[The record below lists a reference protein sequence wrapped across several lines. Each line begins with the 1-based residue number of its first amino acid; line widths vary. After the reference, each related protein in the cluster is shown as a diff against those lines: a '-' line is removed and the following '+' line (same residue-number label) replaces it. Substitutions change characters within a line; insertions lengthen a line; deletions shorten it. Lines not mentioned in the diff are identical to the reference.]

1 MIDIF
6 ALFIG
11 HLLLAIALLRLVM
24 RDGLDADPLLAR
36 FKADEDER
44 RKAQKAA
51 GRRRAGAHASAP
63 PPEDATPEESGP

>member
-1 MIDIF
+1 MIDNI

-24 RDGLDADPLLAR
+24 RDGLDVDPLLAR

-44 RKAQKAA
+44 RKALKAGGRGA
-51 GRRRAGAHASAP
+51 RRRARTQANAP
-63 PPEDATPEESGP
+63 TPEDPAP

>member
-1 MIDIF
+1 MIDNI

-24 RDGLDADPLLAR
+24 RDGLDVDPLLAR

-44 RKAQKAA
+44 RKAKSAS
-51 GRRRAGAHASAP
+51 GRRRASAQANAP
-63 PPEDATPEESGP
+63 TPEEHAP